1 MRLQKKKRLGFEQS
15 KSRRSAA
22 EAVNERERE
31 SALQLRGRKD
41 QMRKENEKKLEK
53 RVKVEVMMAHDF
65 DCYYEINTVGVGL
78 RLRRHFFILMICM
91 VVVK

>member
-1 MRLQKKKRLGFEQS
+1 MRLQKKKRLGFEES
-15 KSRRSAA
+15 KSRRSVA
-22 EAVNERERE
+22 EAVYERER
-31 SALQLRGRKD
+31 ALQLRGRKD